1 MKNLFPIVLLF
12 LLSINLLSCKSS
24 ESGTT
29 EQTKPQFRHDGYLEI
44 HSESGEFKA
53 TFDIEIVTKE
63 NELARGLMF
72 RESMEPNQGM
82 LFVFEFVDYHSFW
95 MQNTYLSLDMLFID
109 QNDTIV
115 SIAPNTTPY
124 SEEQIYPDK
133 PNKYVLEILA
143 GTANRLN
150 IKETDKVSWRYK
162 ED

>member
-1 MKNLFPIVLLF
+1 MKNLYPMILLF
-12 LLSINLLSCKSS
+12 LLSISLLSCKSS
-24 ESGTT
+24 EAGSS
-29 EQTKPQFRHDGYLEI
+29 EQKKPQFRHDGYLEI
-44 HSESGEFKA
+44 HSASGELKA

-63 NELARGLMF
+63 RELARGLMY

-82 LFVFEFVDYHSFW
+82 LFVFEYVDYHSFW

-109 QNDTIV
+109 QYDTIV
-115 SIAPNTTPY
+115 SIAEHTTPF

-133 PNKYVLEILA
+133 LSKNVLEVLA
-143 GTANRLN
+143 GTAKRLN